1 MAQKV
6 QKKFSL
12 KLQGVVGIEDGR
24 ITVSVEDRGEFD
36 LATLMDAFD
45 GNECSISV
53 SYDEEYV
60 SPDVDE
66 ETGEVI

>member
-6 QKKFSL
+6 QKKYSL
-12 KLQGVVGIEDGR
+12 KLQGVVNIDDGR
-24 ITVSVEDRGEFD
+24 ITVSVEDRGDFD
-36 LATLMDAFD
+36 LAALMDAFD

-60 SPDVDE
+60 SPEIDE

>member
-6 QKKFSL
+6 QKKYSL